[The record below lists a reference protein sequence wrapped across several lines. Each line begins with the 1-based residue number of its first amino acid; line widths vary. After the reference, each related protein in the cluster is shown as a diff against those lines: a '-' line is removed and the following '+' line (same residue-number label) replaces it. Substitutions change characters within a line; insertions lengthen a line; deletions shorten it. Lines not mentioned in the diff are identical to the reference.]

1 MKKILLWI
9 CIILFTGCSSEPII
23 SSSTDNQANSITQA
37 QTVSFEKSGLRTYID
52 IFESKL
58 FYMEMENTNA
68 DFYVYDFQTGFKH
81 KIASISDFAL
91 KGRSKIIVDDTLYFY
106 ISTYYGD
113 GMKNVLY
120 AMDFSKMKMEPIS
133 ENKYSQKLIPVIEM
147 NKQIVA
153 LQEDFFPDGSRNI
166 FLEVIKES
174 GQIEQVTLN
183 SNAASSFTDVYTE
196 HNIIYIDS
204 DNEYLYTLEK
214 NVHASS
220 AEYYIVKYTF
230 NFSTVEA
237 IDISSIFIDY
247 AITDNI
253 GVFYAF
259 DNYFCIT
266 DYSGNSIL
274 CEYSVDGIDVLLCEN
289 DLEYVPNSSNNT
301 KYEIFYVRNTNNIY
315 RLDTQKGTLDIRNYD
330 TENGQSVIRCVLAYG
345 NMLIIVKNSLLETDL
360 DEKIY
365 FLSYEE

>member
-1 MKKILLWI
+1 MIPETSVDWKAFEYKYSNNPQRAFENLAY
-9 CIILFTGCSSEPII
+9 CLFCYEFNQKNGIFRYFNQPHIETNPIQVDEQLI
-23 SSSTDNQANSITQA
+23 GFQAKYYADSVSMSGKEKDLKEAVEGVARSYPGIT
-37 QTVSFEKSGLRTYID
+37 
-52 IFESKL
+52 
-58 FYMEMENTNA
+58 
-68 DFYVYDFQTGFKH
+68 
-81 KIASISDFAL
+81 
-91 KGRSKIIVDDTLYFY
+91 TLYFY

-153 LQEDFFPDGSRNI
+153 LQGDFFPDGSRNI